1 MQIKNFNLISKK
13 EEGPIRVAVNLGPT
27 PPPFFQGAET
37 LGQII
42 IFWRSTPDQ

>member
-37 LGQII
+37 LSG
-42 IFWRSTPDQ
+42 R